1 MADEL
6 STQLAVTDELA
17 KARADLARSRAQV
30 VVAAEALRDDLS
42 GLTQWRSWVARR
54 PYAAL
59 GIAFGLGIWLGTMGR
74 RK

>member
-1 MADEL
+1 MADKL
-6 STQLAVTDELA
+6 STQLVVTDELA
-17 KARADLARSRAQV
+17 KARAELARSRAQV

-42 GLTQWRSWVARR
+42 GLTQWKSWVARR

-59 GIAFGLGIWLGTMGR
+59 GIAFGLGVWLGKMGR

>member
-1 MADEL
+1 MAGEL

-42 GLTQWRSWVARR
+42 VLTQWKTWAARR

-59 GIAFGLGIWLGTMGR
+59 GIAFGVGVWLGTMGR